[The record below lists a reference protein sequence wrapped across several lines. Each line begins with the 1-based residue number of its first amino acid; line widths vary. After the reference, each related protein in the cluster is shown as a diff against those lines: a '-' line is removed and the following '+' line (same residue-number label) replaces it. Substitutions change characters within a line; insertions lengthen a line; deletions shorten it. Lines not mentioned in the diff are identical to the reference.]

1 MRVIN
6 LYAMETKFE
15 IKNPF
20 HFADALNYIKGEVE
34 FRTVMSSHNGSV
46 NLVAL
51 SSDSH
56 LSEHPAPDDV
66 MVYLIEGEV
75 DFHVDDHIQRMS
87 PGDAM
92 LLPKGVLHSVKP
104 LRDSKLMLVKI
115 RP

>member
-1 MRVIN
+1 
-6 LYAMETKFE
+6 METKFE
-15 IKNPF
+15 IKNTF
-20 HFADALNYIKGEVE
+20 YFADSLNYKKGEVD
-34 FRTVMSSHNGSV
+34 FRTIMSSHNGSV

-51 SSDSH
+51 SADSH

-75 DFHVDDHIQRMS
+75 DFHVDDHIQRMT

-92 LLPKGVLHSVKP
+92 LLPKGILHSVKP
-104 LRDSKLMLVKI
+104 LRDSKIMLVKI